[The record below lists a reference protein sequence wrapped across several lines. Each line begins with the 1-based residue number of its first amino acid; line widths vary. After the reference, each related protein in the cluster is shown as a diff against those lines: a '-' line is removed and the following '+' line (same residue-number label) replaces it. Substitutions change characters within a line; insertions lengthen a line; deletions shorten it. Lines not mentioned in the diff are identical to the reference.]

1 MDDGALG
8 VARLGHHRGMT
19 GVADGG
25 TGPTVSDLV
34 DRLDEDV
41 VRRLL
46 GDAAVRDEET
56 GRAVRLAAAGPSE
69 RLEVLAA
76 EVDSGLRTRR
86 HLGYW
91 ESSEWA
97 AEARPMVAALADAV
111 EDGPSRELVELLQRA
126 VGHVVKVILRADD
139 SNGMIGDLARDL
151 LELHSR
157 ACQPGIADPVKLAK
171 WMVKFCFVDQ
181 DFFEL
186 DVVRYA
192 PGLGDKGIAAYRK
205 EVAAKSTGSDQFAAR
220 YAAERLAILDRD
232 VDALM
237 EMLGGDLSSPYQ
249 YQRVAE
255 AMVELDLPDE
265 ALRWARDGIERTSG
279 WQVAKLYDLAAE
291 LLSDRGEIAAVR
303 DLRQSQHERMP
314 SSTTYGLLRA
324 AAETTGGWD
333 GLRVSARE
341 LLGAR
346 DRGGLVD
353 VLLDDGEPDAAWAL
367 ATAEPG
373 WEVGEHRWKRL
384 AEVRASTHPADAM
397 TVWFRLVDE
406 VLITA
411 DKRAYQSAVRYLTAA
426 KKAATAADAM
436 VEFEVR
442 VAGLRETHR
451 RRPSLI
457 ARLDKAGFT

>member
-1 MDDGALG
+1 MTGAADGA
-8 VARLGHHRGMT
+8 T
-19 GVADGG
+19 Q
-25 TGPTVSDLV
+25 PTVSDLV
-34 DRLDEDV
+34 DRLDEEV

-46 GDAAVRDEET
+46 LDAAARDEER
-56 GRAVRLAAAGPSE
+56 GRAVRLASAGPSQ

-97 AEARPMVAALADAV
+97 AEARPVVAALADAV

-139 SNGMIGDLARDL
+139 SNGMIGDLAREL
-151 LELHSR
+151 LELHAR
-157 ACQPGIADPVKLAK
+157 ACLAGIADPVRLAR

-192 PGLGDKGIAAYRK
+192 PGLGDKGIAAYRR
-205 EVAAKSTGSDQFAAR
+205 EVAAKSTGSDRFAAR

-232 VDALM
+232 VPELV

-291 LLSDRGEIAAVR
+291 LLSDRGEVEAVCV
-303 DLRQSQHERMP
+303 LRQSQHERMP

-324 AAETTGGWD
+324 AAEETGGWD
-333 GLRVSARE
+333 GLRVAARE
-341 LLGAR
+341 VLGAR

-353 VLLDDGEPDAAWAL
+353 ALLDDGEPDVAWAL
-367 ATAEPG
+367 ATAEPA

-384 AEVRASTHPADAM
+384 AEVRALTHPADAM
-397 TVWFRLVDE
+397 AVWFRLVDE
-406 VLITA
+406 VLTTA
-411 DKRAYQSAVRYLTAA
+411 DKRAYQAAVRYLKAA
-426 KKAATAADAM
+426 KKAATAAEAM
-436 VEFEVR
+436 VEFEMR

-451 RRPSLI
+451 RRPSLL
-457 ARLDKAGFT
+457 ARLDKAGLT

>member
-1 MDDGALG
+1 
-8 VARLGHHRGMT
+8 
-19 GVADGG
+19 
-25 TGPTVSDLV
+25 
-34 DRLDEDV
+34 
-41 VRRLL
+41 
-46 GDAAVRDEET
+46 
-56 GRAVRLAAAGPSE
+56 
-69 RLEVLAA
+69 
-76 EVDSGLRTRR
+76 
-86 HLGYW
+86 
-91 ESSEWA
+91 
-97 AEARPMVAALADAV
+97 
-111 EDGPSRELVELLQRA
+111 
-126 VGHVVKVILRADD
+126 VILRADD

-151 LELHSR
+151 LDLHSR

-171 WMVKFCFVDQ
+171 WMVKCCFVDQ

-232 VDALM
+232 VDALV
-237 EMLGGDLSSPYQ
+237 EMLGGDLSSPHQ

-291 LLSDRGEIAAVR
+291 LLSDRGEVAAVR

-324 AAETTGGWD
+324 AADATGGWD
-333 GLRVSARE
+333 GLRVGARN

-411 DKRAYQSAVRYLTAA
+411 NKQAYQSAVRYLTAA
-426 KKAATAADAM
+426 KKAAIAADAT

-442 VAGLRETHR
+442 VAGLREAHR

>member
-1 MDDGALG
+1 
-8 VARLGHHRGMT
+8 V
-19 GVADGG
+19 
-25 TGPTVSDLV
+25 
-34 DRLDEDV
+34 
-41 VRRLL
+41 
-46 GDAAVRDEET
+46 
-56 GRAVRLAAAGPSE
+56 
-69 RLEVLAA
+69 
-76 EVDSGLRTRR
+76 
-86 HLGYW
+86 
-91 ESSEWA
+91 
-97 AEARPMVAALADAV
+97 VAALADAV
-111 EDGPSRELVELLQRA
+111 EDGPSRELVELLQRG

-151 LELHSR
+151 LDLHAR
-157 ACQPGIADPVKLAK
+157 ACQSGVADPVKLAK

-205 EVAAKSTGSDQFAAR
+205 EVAAKSTWSERFAAR
-220 YAAERLAILDRD
+220 YAAERLATLDRD
-232 VDALM
+232 VDALV

-291 LLSDRGEIAAVR
+291 LLSDRGEVAAVR

-324 AAETTGGWD
+324 AADATGGWD
-333 GLRVSARE
+333 GLRVGARS

-367 ATAEPG
+367 ATAEPV

-384 AEVRASTHPADAM
+384 AEVRVSTHPADAM
-397 TVWFRLVDE
+397 AVWFRLVDE
-406 VLITA
+406 VLTTA
-411 DKRAYQSAVRYLTAA
+411 DKRAYQAAVRYLRAA
-426 KKAATAADAM
+426 KKAAIAADAT

-457 ARLDKAGFT
+457 ARLDKSGFT

>member
-1 MDDGALG
+1 M
-8 VARLGHHRGMT
+8 
-19 GVADGG
+19 
-25 TGPTVSDLV
+25 
-34 DRLDEDV
+34 
-41 VRRLL
+41 
-46 GDAAVRDEET
+46 
-56 GRAVRLAAAGPSE
+56 RLAAAGSSE

-97 AEARPMVAALADAV
+97 AEARPVVAALAEAV

-139 SNGMIGDLARDL
+139 SCGMIGDLARDL
-151 LELHSR
+151 LELHAR
-157 ACQPGIADPVKLAK
+157 ACQPGIADPVKLAT

-192 PGLGDKGIAAYRK
+192 PGLGDKGIADYRK
-205 EVAAKSTGSDQFAAR
+205 EVAAKSAGSDRFVAR

-232 VDALM
+232 VPALV

-265 ALRWARDGIERTSG
+265 ALRWARDGIERTTG

-291 LLSDRGEIAAVR
+291 LVADRGDPDGVL
-303 DLRQSQHERMP
+303 DLRRGQHERMP

-324 AAETTGGWD
+324 AAEATGGWD
-333 GLRVSARE
+333 GLRGGARE
-341 LLGAR
+341 VLVAR

-367 ATAEPG
+367 ATAEPA
-373 WEVGEHRWKRL
+373 WEAGEHRWKRL
-384 AEVRASTHPADAM
+384 AETRASTHPADAM
-397 TVWFRLVDE
+397 AVWFRLVDE
-406 VLITA
+406 VLVTA
-411 DKRAYQSAVRYLTAA
+411 DKRAYQAAVGYLQAA

-442 VAGLRETHR
+442 FAGLREMHR

-457 ARLDKAGFT
+457 ARLDKAGFV

>member
-1 MDDGALG
+1 
-8 VARLGHHRGMT
+8 MT
-19 GVADGG
+19 GAVDGP
-25 TGPTVSDLV
+25 TQPTVSELV
-34 DRLDEDV
+34 DRLGEDV

-97 AEARPMVAALADAV
+97 AEARPVVAALADAV
-111 EDGPSRELVELLQRA
+111 EDGPTRQLVELLQRA
-126 VGHVVKVILRADD
+126 AGHVVKVILRADD

-151 LELHSR
+151 LDLHAR

-171 WMVKFCFVDQ
+171 WMVTFRFDDQ
-181 DFFEL
+181 DFFEV

-205 EVAAKSTGSDQFAAR
+205 EVGAKSTGSDRFAAR
-220 YAAERLAILDRD
+220 YAAERLAVLDRD
-232 VDALM
+232 VDALV

-255 AMVELDLPDE
+255 AMVELDLPDD

-291 LLSDRGEIAAVR
+291 LLSDRGEVAAVR

-314 SSTTYGLLRA
+314 SSTTYCLLRTA
-324 AAETTGGWD
+324 ATETGGWD
-333 GLRVSARE
+333 GLRVGARE
-341 LLGAR
+341 VLGAR

-353 VLLDDGEPDAAWAL
+353 LLLDDGEPDAAWAQ
-367 ATAEPG
+367 ATAEPA

-397 TVWFRLVDE
+397 AVWFRLVDQ
-406 VLITA
+406 VLTTT
-411 DKRAYQSAVRYLTAA
+411 DKRAYQAAVRYLKAA

-436 VEFEVR
+436 VEFDVR